1 MINEYQ
7 VLIKTG
13 EKTDFRMFLK
23 ARNRIEALEL
33 FQKMIK
39 INLVEGFEF

>member
-1 MINEYQ
+1 MNEYQ
-7 VLIKTG
+7 VSIKTD
-13 EKTDFRMFLK
+13 EKPKFRMFLK
-23 ARNRIEALEL
+23 AKNRSEALEL

>member
-1 MINEYQ
+1 MNEYQ

-13 EKTDFRMFLK
+13 ESPGFRVFLK
-23 ARNRIEALEL
+23 AKNRIEALEV

>member
-1 MINEYQ
+1 MNEYQ

-13 EKTDFRMFLK
+13 ESPDVRVVLK
-23 ARNRIEALEL
+23 AKNRIEALEL